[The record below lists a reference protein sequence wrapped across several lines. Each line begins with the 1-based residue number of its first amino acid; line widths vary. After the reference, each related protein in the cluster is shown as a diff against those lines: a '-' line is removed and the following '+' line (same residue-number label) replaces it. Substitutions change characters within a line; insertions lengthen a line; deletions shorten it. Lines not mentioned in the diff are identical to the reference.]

1 MRLTTRIHGL
11 IDWSAAALLAT
22 APALFGWRGKSR
34 RLMQA
39 AAAGTAVYS
48 LATDYEWGAVPALPM
63 DRHLL
68 LDAAQG
74 AGFLAAAAVLR
85 REPRSARAAMAA
97 YGLVV
102 LGVVAMTDR
111 RRARLPRDGA
121 ARHHAARH
129 HAALARREAAA
140 RLHLADA
147 GR

>member
-11 IDWSAAALLAT
+11 IDWASVALLGA
-22 APALFGWRGKSR
+22 APSLFGWRGRSR

-39 AAAGTAVYS
+39 AAAGTAIYS
-48 LATDYEWGAVPALPM
+48 LATDYEWGAAPTLPPALPM

-85 REPRSARAAMAA
+85 REPLSARAAMAA

-102 LGVVAMTDR
+102 LGMVAMTDR
-111 RRARLPRDGA
+111 RPRLQ
-121 ARHHAARH
+121 RHHAARH

-147 GR
+147 GQ

>member
-11 IDWSAAALLAT
+11 IDWSAAALLAI

-85 REPRSARAAMAA
+85 REPLSARAAMAA

-102 LGVVAMTDR
+102 LGVVVMTDR
-111 RRARLPRDGA
+111 RPARLSRAR
-121 ARHHAARH
+121 AARH

>member
-11 IDWSAAALLAT
+11 IDWSAAGLLAI

-85 REPRSARAAMAA
+85 REPLSARAAMAA

-102 LGVVAMTDR
+102 LGMVVMTDR
-111 RRARLPRDGA
+111 RPAARLSRAR
-121 ARHHAARH
+121 AARH

-140 RLHLADA
+140 RLGLVDA